1 MAFNP
6 APTELFAGY
15 TSDGTDITIPIAS
28 ILGLTAAEAHT
39 TTGDWRSIFL
49 SLCATAFTHY
59 DGLLDADK
67 PSAFTADPPT
77 QYPVTSGALE
87 GSFRQ
92 TYSFVFYNDFSM
104 PDVADE
110 PV

>member
-1 MAFNP
+1 MAFNK

-15 TSDGTDITIPIAS
+15 SSDGTNITIPIAS
-28 ILGLTAAEAHT
+28 ISGLTAAEADT

-59 DGLLDADK
+59 DGLADEDR
-67 PSAFTADPPT
+67 PTALIASPPT
-77 QYPVTSGALE
+77 QYPVTSGDLE
-87 GSFRQ
+87 GTFRQ
-92 TYSFVFYNDFSM
+92 TYSFVFYNTFAM

>member
-6 APTELFAGY
+6 APTELFPGY
-15 TSDGTDITIPIAS
+15 SSDGTNITIPIAS
-28 ILGLTAAEAHT
+28 IEGLTAAEAHT

-49 SLCATAFTHY
+49 SLCATAFIHY
-59 DGLLDADK
+59 DGLADADK
-67 PSAFTADPPT
+67 PTAFMATPPT

-87 GSFRQ
+87 GTFKQ
-92 TYSFVFYNDFSM
+92 TYSFVFYNIFTM

-110 PV
+110 PA

>member
-1 MAFNP
+1 MAFNK

-15 TSDGTDITIPIAS
+15 SSDGTNITIPIAD
-28 ILGLTAAEAHT
+28 ILGLTAAEAHA

-59 DGLLDADK
+59 NDLVEEDR
-67 PSAFTADPPT
+67 PTAFVASPPT
-77 QYPVTSGALE
+77 QYPVTSGDLE
-87 GSFRQ
+87 GTFKQ
-92 TYSFVFYNDFSM
+92 TYAFVFYNTFSM

-110 PV
+110 PA